1 MPNINHYKTCQY
13 LYKGFW
19 KKIAKTLDTGKMYSR
34 MWHWW
39 ISVKQCCQCALSSAE
54 ASLYR
59 GETGEGK
66 KRARDRRLRA
76 VAIFFNYGYQAG
88 TTADEKGECD
98 NRGAEMIWNKCRTL
112 FIQVIIAL
120 VARLIITLTLK
131 SEGEI
136 PRCYRSNQTSLVKR
150 LHSTTY
156 FLHFTKRNL
165 TFHVNFFRPPSGLL
179 GVRGLKF

>member
-1 MPNINHYKTCQY
+1 MARCILECGIE
-13 LYKGFW
+13 GFP
-19 KKIAKTLDTGKMYSR
+19 S
-34 MWHWW
+34 
-39 ISVKQCCQCALSSAE
+39 KQCCQCALSSAE
-54 ASLYR
+54 ASLCR

-76 VAIFFNYGYQAG
+76 VAIFFDYEYQAG
-88 TTADEKGECD
+88 TSADERGECD
-98 NRGAEMIWNKCRTL
+98 NRGAEMIWNKRRTL
-112 FIQVIIAL
+112 FIQVRIDH

-136 PRCYRSNQTSLVKR
+136 PWCYRSNQTSLVKR

-156 FLHFTKRNL
+156 FLHFTKGNL
-165 TFHVNFFRPPSGLL
+165 NFHVNFFRPPSGLL